1 MDILQLVDQLEDV
14 LNQGWR
20 VPFTSTLL
28 VNEEACLRII
38 DQLRVSAPREISQAQ
53 RVLQEKER
61 LVAEAE
67 REAQRIIAR
76 AREEAARIAQGGKVV
91 VNPQEQSRAIVA
103 EAERQAKALTDGAN
117 QYAREVLEGLRDQL
131 EALLSQ
137 VRGGIAYLESSA
149 TTRPSPRRERR

>member
-20 VPFTSTLL
+20 VPFTSTLM

-53 RVLQEKER
+53 RILQEKEHV
-61 LVAEAE
+61 VAEAE

-76 AREEAARIAQGGKVV
+76 AREEATRVAQGGEIIVT
-91 VNPQEQSRAIVA
+91 PQEHGRAIVA
-103 EAERQAKALTDGAN
+103 EAERQAQALTDGAN
-117 QYAREVLEGLRDQL
+117 QYVREALEGLRDQL
-131 EALLSQ
+131 EALLAP
-137 VRGGIAYLESSA
+137 VRGGIAHVESAATTAPSSA
-149 TTRPSPRRERR
+149 RERR